1 MVILLYKWLLL
12 LPALLAGGPSAP
24 LNTNSMAR
32 HPLFVSVTEMNYNAA
47 DKDLEI
53 SCKIFTDDF
62 EKTLSAIYHTKV
74 DLSAP
79 SGKSEADK
87 YVKDYIKNHLVLKL
101 DNKPVTLDY
110 VGFEKEND
118 ATWSYFQV
126 SNAGTAPKKIDIV
139 NSILYESYD
148 KQMNLMHVTVGGN
161 RKSTRLSY
169 PDKEA
174 SLQF

>member
-12 LPALLAGGPSAP
+12 FPALLTGKPSAA
-24 LNTNSMAR
+24 LNVNSTAR
-32 HPLFVSVTEMNYNAA
+32 HPLFVSVTEMNHNAK

-62 EKTLSAIYHTKV
+62 EKTLSGIYHTKV

-79 SGKSEADK
+79 SGKTEADK
-87 YVKDYIKNHLVLKL
+87 YVKDYIKTHLQLKL
-101 DNKPVTLDY
+101 DNKAVTLEY

-126 SNAGTAPKKIDIV
+126 SNVSTAPKKIDIV

-161 RKSTRLSY
+161 RKSTRLNY
-169 PDKEA
+169 PDKA
-174 SLQF
+174 VSLEF